1 MSDSTLDP
9 DNIPVGTDRTLGRG
23 HGTRA
28 LGPSDNSDS
37 GSDVAG
43 DPDIGFDS
51 DTDAEGTGERAGV
64 EMEQRAPDADIGF
77 DHVETIP
84 VVDGEFLEAVPSD
97 QEDEDLDE
105 GRDEERDEGQD
116 GRPQRGERR
125 DWSRTNPGLS

>member
-23 HGTRA
+23 HDTRA

-43 DPDIGFDS
+43 EPDIGLDS
-51 DTDAEGTGERAGV
+51 DTDVEGTGERAGV
-64 EMEQRAPDADIGF
+64 EMTTEPSDIGF

-84 VVDGEFLEAVPSD
+84 VVDGEFHDAVQPEDDGSAPEDVEAEPR
-97 QEDEDLDE
+97 E
-105 GRDEERDEGQD
+105 
-116 GRPQRGERR
+116 ERR
-125 DWSRTNPGLS
+125 DWSRTSSRRSSRR

>member
-23 HGTRA
+23 HGARA

-43 DPDIGFDS
+43 DPDVGFDS

-64 EMEQRAPDADIGF
+64 EPASVAAGSDIGF
-77 DHVETIP
+77 DHIESADGTILGGTDADFDDAAVVEEDDDSAS
-84 VVDGEFLEAVPSD
+84 VDD
-97 QEDEDLDE
+97 
-105 GRDEERDEGQD
+105 D
-116 GRPQRGERR
+116 GDPAQREERR
-125 DWSRTNPGLS
+125 DWARAG